1 MIIKRYF
8 IGSLVFLITL
18 FTNNI
23 SAQTMTLAT
32 DDVSCIVG
40 RGRIIVNVTSGTS
53 PYSYYLFDGDPF
65 AGGNLLDS
73 EVGTGDPTHIFADW
87 PAAVYW
93 VGLTSTEGSI
103 AQPINLSTV
112 QDKALSSPTITVV
125 QGPTCINSHDGILS
139 ASATGGNPPYTYNWA
154 PGGQIT
160 QTITGVGQGTY
171 AVTVNDSYNCG
182 PTNQATLFFY
192 QGIHDSIPDS
202 LSAGSINGTQS
213 ICSGGNPGLLD
224 EVIPPSGGRGG
235 YTYSW
240 EYQSNCSGPWTP
252 IAGATDPYY
261 DPPGGLTET
270 RCYRRVVTNICG
282 IVTSNTVTV
291 TVNPLPTPTI
301 SGPTPVCEG
310 STGNTYTTE
319 AGMSNYTW
327 TVSAGGTITAGGGI
341 NNNSVTVTWNT
352 PGAQSVSVNYQN
364 GFGCWATSP
373 TVYPVTVNPAPTPS
387 LNGPTPVCEGS
398 SGNTYTTDAGMSNY
412 IWVVSAGGTI
422 TDGGG
427 INDDYVEVT
436 WNAPG
441 AQSVSVNYDD
451 ANGCSALTPAILAVT
466 VNPLPVPSLNGS
478 ISVCESSAGNTYTT
492 DAGMSN
498 YVWVVSAGGTITN
511 GGGVNDDYVEV
522 TWDTPGAQS
531 VSVSY
536 TDANGC
542 TAAAPTVLPVTV
554 NPLPVPTLNGPTSVC
569 LNSTHTYT
577 TEGGM
582 SNYIWIISAGG
593 IITDGGGVNDGYV
606 EITWTVVGPQS
617 VAVNYTDANGCTAAA
632 PTVLNITVN
641 PLPVPS
647 LTGDN
652 DVCLNDIE
660 TYNTDAGMSNY
671 VWMVSAGGTITAGG
685 GINDDFVTI
694 QWTAAGA
701 RTVSVNY
708 DDPNGCSAVTPTVLP
723 VTVNPLPVPSLTGD
737 NDVCLNDIETYNT
750 DAGMSNYVWAV
761 SAGGTVTAGGGA
773 GDDFVTVQW
782 TA

>member
-103 AQPINLSTV
+103 AQPVNLSTV
-112 QDKALSSPTITVV
+112 QDEALSSPTITVV

-160 QTITGVGQGTY
+160 QTITGIGQGTY

-202 LSAGSINGTQS
+202 LNAGSINGTQS

-224 EVIPPSGGRGG
+224 EVTPPWGGRGG

-436 WNAPG
+436 WNTPG

-511 GGGVNDDYVEV
+511 GGGVSELYRCKRLYRCC
-522 TWDTPGAQS
+522 S
-531 VSVSY
+531 H
-536 TDANGC
+536 C
-542 TAAAPTVLPVTV
+542 T
-554 NPLPVPTLNGPTSVC
+554 SR
-569 LNSTHTYT
+569 
-577 TEGGM
+577 
-582 SNYIWIISAGG
+582 
-593 IITDGGGVNDGYV
+593 D
-606 EITWTVVGPQS
+606 
-617 VAVNYTDANGCTAAA
+617 
-632 PTVLNITVN
+632 
-641 PLPVPS
+641 
-647 LTGDN
+647 
-652 DVCLNDIE
+652 
-660 TYNTDAGMSNY
+660 
-671 VWMVSAGGTITAGG
+671 
-685 GINDDFVTI
+685 
-694 QWTAAGA
+694 
-701 RTVSVNY
+701 R
-708 DDPNGCSAVTPTVLP
+708 
-723 VTVNPLPVPSLTGD
+723 
-737 NDVCLNDIETYNT
+737 
-750 DAGMSNYVWAV
+750 
-761 SAGGTVTAGGGA
+761 
-773 GDDFVTVQW
+773 
-782 TA
+782 